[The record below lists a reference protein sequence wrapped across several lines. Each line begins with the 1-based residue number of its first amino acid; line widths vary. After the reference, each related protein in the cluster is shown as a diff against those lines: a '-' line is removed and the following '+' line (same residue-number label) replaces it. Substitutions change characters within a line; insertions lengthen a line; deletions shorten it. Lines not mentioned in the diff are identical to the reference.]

1 MALPPGSLT
10 WLGTLGSGAIAVS
23 AMVSLVAAV
32 FALRGK
38 TRPMLLFVACA
49 GFFVALGVVVALFAT
64 GQFQFEYVRSHTQS
78 DYALQYKLAGTW
90 SGQEG
95 SFLLWAVCSS
105 LFTLLTIRKAG
116 KYQRWMTAV
125 HGFFLAG
132 LGAILM
138 LESPFDLAKAGVDT
152 SQGIGMAP
160 SLLNYW
166 MVIHPPTIFC
176 GFGLLTS
183 LFAWSVAAMLERDL
197 ETWVAAVRPWAILG
211 VSLLGVGLAM
221 GGFWAYETLG
231 WGGFWMW
238 DPVENTSFVPWVA
251 LTAFVHGVFV
261 QKAKRGWQ
269 LTNAVLGGVPF
280 LLFGYGTFLTRS
292 GFLGGTS
299 VHSFAQMDELAKW
312 ILIAMVVAF
321 GAWFTAATLKAR
333 KSVMPIDAKPEG
345 WLNKHTFYTWAV
357 WCLLFMGVIT
367 GFGMSVP
374 FVQSVTGQQAK
385 VVEEPL
391 YNTVISFAY
400 LPLVLLMAIGPFLSW
415 RKGDPRQLANKLIN
429 VLAASITTAGFLLMW
444 AKWGGNEVA
453 FGPMIVGFPG
463 QAAQPDQTVNLLL
476 GGIKANRTAWV
487 LFLVWLTSFAV
498 YANLW
503 RAIGQV
509 RTAKLGVGGL
519 VAHIGVL
526 VAMVG
531 LVFSRGLE
539 QTAEGIVHPSKE
551 MPAFGYNLRLEGISK
566 NLLDRDNKVLIAAA
580 GPTGSFKATPG
591 LYFVPMQNGE
601 FNPFIWPYIASRGL
615 YDLYFVASPFAI
627 VDGEP
632 DYGGSQPVGLKTN
645 ELAEFNGLMIRYLG
659 MTSEGTPGTVGAKF
673 VARVQIQGPEGDLE
687 LDPSITI
694 AGPGKL
700 VRPVLDVGNGMGI
713 MLERIDA
720 KDKTAFLTVKYT
732 TPAYPVTVFYK
743 PLTILVWWGVGIM
756 TVGGLMAAW
765 SRRPAKPRPEPDE
778 PDAPE
783 PTAES

>member
-1 MALPPGSLT
+1 MSLPPGSLT
-10 WLGTLGSGAIAVS
+10 WLGSLGTATIAASTILALASAILAI
-23 AMVSLVAAV
+23 
-32 FALRGK
+32 RGK
-38 TRPMLLFVACA
+38 SKPILTTLSCS
-49 GFFVALGVVVALFAT
+49 GFFASLAIVVALFAT
-64 GQFQFEYVRSHTQS
+64 GQFQFEYVRTHTQA
-78 DYALQYKLAGTW
+78 DYAFQYKLAGAW

-95 SFLLWAVCSS
+95 SFLLWTVCSAV
-105 LFTLLTIRKAG
+105 FTLLTLCSAG
-116 KYQRWMTAV
+116 RYHRWMTAV
-125 HGFFLAG
+125 NGLFLAC

-138 LESPFDLAKAGVDT
+138 LESPFDLAKAGADT

-183 LFAWSVAAMLERDL
+183 LFAWAMAALLEGDF
-197 ETWVAAVRPWAILG
+197 ESWIASVRPWAILG
-211 VSLLGVGLAM
+211 VTLLGVGLSM

-269 LTNAVLGGVPF
+269 LTNAILGGVPF

-299 VHSFAQMDELAKW
+299 VHSFAQMDEVAKW
-312 ILIAMVVAF
+312 ILIAMVAAF
-321 GAWFTAATLKAR
+321 AAWFTAAALKAR
-333 KSVMPIDAKPEG
+333 KAVVAIDAKPEG

-391 YNTVISFAY
+391 YNTVIAFAY
-400 LPLVLLMAIGPFLSW
+400 LPLVLLMAIGPFLGW
-415 RKGDPRQLANKLIN
+415 KRAKPRELAGKFVNI
-429 VLAASITTAGFLLMW
+429 LAASIATAGFLLMW
-444 AKWGGNEVA
+444 VKWGGNDVA
-453 FGPMIVGFPG
+453 FGPLIVGFPG
-463 QAAQPDQTVNLLL
+463 QAAQPDQTINLLL
-476 GGIKANRTAWV
+476 GSIKVNRTAWV
-487 LFLVWLTSFAV
+487 MFLVWVTSFAV

-503 RAIGQV
+503 RAIGLAKQS
-509 RTAKLGVGGL
+509 KLGVGGL
-519 VAHIGVL
+519 VSHIGVL

-551 MPAFGYNLRLEGISK
+551 MPAFGYNLRLTGISK
-566 NLLDRDNKVLIAAA
+566 DLLDRDNKVQISAT
-580 GPTGSFKATPG
+580 GPTGQFQATPG
-591 LYFVPMQNGE
+591 LYFVPMQNGD

-645 ELAEFNGLMIRYLG
+645 ELAEFNGMMLRYLG
-659 MTSEGTPGTVGAKF
+659 MESEGTPGTIGAKF
-673 VARVQIQGPEGDLE
+673 KARVEVQGPEGSME
-687 LDPSITI
+687 LQPSITI

-700 VRPVLDVGNGMGI
+700 DRPVVEIGNGMGL

-756 TVGGLMAAW
+756 TLGGLMAAW
-765 SRRPAKPRPEPDE
+765 SRRPSRQRPESHE

-783 PTAES
+783 QPSES